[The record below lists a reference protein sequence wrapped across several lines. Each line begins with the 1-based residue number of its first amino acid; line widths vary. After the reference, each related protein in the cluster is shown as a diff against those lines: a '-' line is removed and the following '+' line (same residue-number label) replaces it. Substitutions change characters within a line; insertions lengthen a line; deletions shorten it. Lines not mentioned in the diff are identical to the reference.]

1 MTKKIINRPHG
12 KATVFYYIIFVK
24 YMDHLDGQASC
35 KEESAVG
42 VFFCM
47 EQNHPV
53 WHNNKHVAR
62 TDWINN
68 NLRLVDRAVA
78 S

>member
-1 MTKKIINRPHG
+1 MAKQLFFITYFFAKS
-12 KATVFYYIIFVK
+12 
-24 YMDHLDGQASC
+24 MDHLDGQASC